1 MASYA
6 SKVGQDIA
14 RWVENGL
21 IDAETAEKLRRDV
34 EANVRRSFSFG
45 TVLAMLAAILLGA
58 AILIFIAA
66 NWETIPRITRVL
78 AVFAVIAAGYVGG
91 AWLKL
96 RDHPAFAEAAWV
108 VAAAAFGGAIAL
120 IGQMYHFSGDE
131 SGAILTWCAGTA
143 LAAIALRSNPL
154 TIMAVAIADGWLV
167 IMLLNGFDF
176 RSGFDIPYLYVL
188 MAFALFL
195 ISYWTRSQPSRHLII
210 LSLILYAGFVA
221 AADEWDAMAIQLAI
235 GSAVIFAAAVYASE
249 PLDGLLQ
256 LGGRLPLHAFLGF
269 LVGMAILQF
278 QYDEGGGLIL
288 TAALMLAGI
297 VAALVLAGRD
307 SRGLRWLAY
316 IGFAYE
322 LVWIYLVMM
331 GTMLDTASFFLAAA
345 VILGLLAF
353 VIIRV
358 EKRMRAGVAEG
369 GSAS

>member
-6 SKVGQDIA
+6 SKVRQDIA

-21 IDAETAEKLRRDV
+21 INAETAEKLNRDV
-34 EANVRRSFSFG
+34 EANTRRSLSFG
-45 TVLAMLAAILLGA
+45 AVLAMLAAILLGA

-66 NWETIPRITRVL
+66 NWEAIPRITRVL

-131 SGAILTWCAGTA
+131 SGAILVWCAGTA
-143 LAAIALRSNPL
+143 LAAVALRSNPL
-154 TIMAVAIADGWLV
+154 TVMAVAIADGWLV
-167 IMLLNGFDF
+167 MMLLNGFDF
-176 RSGFDIPYLYVL
+176 RDGFDYPYLYVL
-188 MAFALFL
+188 MAIALFL
-195 ISYWTRSQPSRHLII
+195 ISYWTRSQAARHLII
-210 LSLILYAGFVA
+210 LSLVLYAGFVA
-221 AADEWDAMAIQLAI
+221 LTDDWDAMAIQLAV
-235 GSAVIFAAAVYASE
+235 GSAAVFAAAVYASE

-256 LGGRLPLHAFLGF
+256 LGGRLPLHALLGF

-278 QYDEGGGLIL
+278 KYDESGGLVL
-288 TAALMLAGI
+288 TSALMLAGI
-297 VAALVLAGRD
+297 VAAIVLAGRD

-345 VILGLLAF
+345 VTLGLLAF
-353 VIIRV
+353 LIMRV
-358 EKRMRAGVAEG
+358 EKRMRGYVVDRGATP
-369 GSAS
+369 

>member
-6 SKVGQDIA
+6 SKVRQDIA
-14 RWVENGL
+14 RWVEKGL
-21 IDAETAEKLRRDV
+21 IDAQTGEKLSREV

-45 TVLAMLAAILLGA
+45 TILAMLAAILLGA

-66 NWETIPRITRVL
+66 NWEAIPRIMRVL

-108 VAAAAFGGAIAL
+108 VAASAFGGAIAL

-131 SGAILTWCAGTA
+131 SGAILAWCAGTA
-143 LAAIALRSNPL
+143 LAAVALRSNPL
-154 TIMAVAIADGWLV
+154 TVMAVAIADGWLV
-167 IMLLNGFDF
+167 MKLLNGFDI
-176 RSGFDIPYLYVL
+176 RRGFDFPYLYVL
-188 MAFALFL
+188 MATALFL
-195 ISYWTRSQPSRHLII
+195 ISYWTRSRPARHLVI
-210 LSLILYAGFVA
+210 LSLIAYAGFVA
-221 AADEWDAMAIQLAI
+221 LANDWNSVAIQLAI
-235 GSAVIFAAAVYASE
+235 GSAVIFAAAIYAAE
-249 PLDGLLQ
+249 PLDSLLQ
-256 LGGRLPLHAFLGF
+256 LGGRLALHAFLGF

-278 QYDEGGGLIL
+278 RYDEGGGLIL
-288 TAALMLAGI
+288 TSALMLAGI
-297 VAALVLAGRD
+297 AAAIVLAGRD

-322 LVWIYLVMM
+322 LVWIYLVTM

-358 EKRMRAGVAEG
+358 EKRMRGRVSEG
-369 GSAS
+369 GAAS

>member
-1 MASYA
+1 MASHA
-6 SKVGQDIA
+6 SKVRQDIA
-14 RWVENGL
+14 RWVETGL
-21 IDAETAEKLRRDV
+21 IDAETGQKLNRDI

-45 TVLAMLAAILLGA
+45 TILAMLAAILLGA

-66 NWETIPRITRVL
+66 NWETIPRIMRVL

-131 SGAILTWCAGTA
+131 SGAVLTWCAGTA
-143 LAAIALRSNPL
+143 LAAAALRSNPL
-154 TIMAVAIADGWLV
+154 TVMAVAIADGWLV
-167 IMLLNGFDF
+167 MMLLNGFDF
-176 RSGFDIPYLYVL
+176 RDGFDIPYLYVL
-188 MAFALFL
+188 MALALFL
-195 ISYWTRSQPSRHLII
+195 ISYWTRSQPARHLII
-210 LSLILYAGFVA
+210 LSLIVYTGFIAV
-221 AADEWDAMAIQLAI
+221 ADELDAMAFQLAI
-235 GSAVIFAAAVYASE
+235 GSAVVFAAAVYASE

-269 LVGMAILQF
+269 LIGMAILQF
-278 QYDEGGGLIL
+278 KYDEGGGLLL
-288 TAALMLAGI
+288 TSALMLGGI
-297 VAALVLAGRD
+297 VAAIVLAGRD

-331 GTMLDTASFFLAAA
+331 GTMLDTAGFFLAAA
-345 VILGLLAF
+345 VTLGLLAF
-353 VIIRV
+353 VIMRV
-358 EKRMRAGVAEG
+358 EKRLRGHVAERG
-369 GSAS
+369 ATS